1 MKVDTYKF
9 QMAKMAMLIRGGATP
24 VQPFSLR
31 EISEHISDMKM
42 GSWISSLLRS
52 ALEREC
58 FADNDFMGKKGDI
71 VSIAELVEGMAF
83 YATTMGYSPSAW
95 EPAPS
100 PTFDNFARRPG
111 VYKTLLKKIDNW
123 ATSSGV
129 KKLSSVKKLVR
140 IRVSD
145 KMKKVCEKPNA
156 LGVFD
161 DAADM
166 ATIYGD
172 TDLKSIIHGLHL
184 LGKYPQQDPR
194 FYVHMVYRYYMNEF
208 HKQLANEDKVLRF
221 PSMQK
226 ILDSTKPID
235 CIGAIPAE
243 FRTFV
248 KSSRGNTVSTVTVPV
263 PSKTNANEVVYTHN
277 FEADVPWVPV
287 MRAMIFGLFVN
298 MNHRFR
304 EIYPRYLV
312 RGEGG
317 CKKGNSAV
325 VAALA
330 RSIEIEDLVQTLQGF
345 QSVSVYTKDLLDQM
359 LSIDYRVSGIFPRYN
374 SHSFP
379 GEGEQLHERLGYLHQ
394 DSIRGVFQRIASKTS
409 SDFCSNI
416 YSGLK
421 IEFKTIEVFK
431 EYCTTKTFMAF
442 KRRDEGEWRQ
452 FIVDTTKIC
461 CILHAW
467 SRKSDADEFVKEY
480 GCGDRYLC
488 RVLGELV

>member
-1 MKVDTYKF
+1 
-9 QMAKMAMLIRGGATP
+9 
-24 VQPFSLR
+24 
-31 EISEHISDMKM
+31 M

-52 ALEREC
+52 ALQREG
-58 FADNDFMGKKGDI
+58 FADNDFMGQSGDI
-71 VSIAELVEGMAF
+71 VSIAELVEAMAF
-83 YATTMGYSPSAW
+83 YATTMGYSPAAW
-95 EPAPS
+95 EPTPS

-123 ATSSGV
+123 ATLNGC
-129 KKLSSVKKLVR
+129 KKLSSVKKLIR

-145 KMKKVCEKPNA
+145 KMKKMCEKPNA
-156 LGVFD
+156 LGVFGNS
-161 DAADM
+161 ADM

-172 TDLKSIIHGLHL
+172 TDHKSIIHSLHL
-184 LGKYPQQDPR
+184 LGKYPEKDPR
-194 FYVHMVYRYYMNEF
+194 FYIHMVYRYYMNEF

-221 PSMQK
+221 PSIQK
-226 ILDSTKPID
+226 ILDITKPID

-248 KSSRGNTVSTVTVPV
+248 KSSRGNSVSTVTIPV
-263 PSKTNANEVVYTHN
+263 PSKTNANDVVYTYN
-277 FEADVPWVPV
+277 FEAAVPWVPV
-287 MRAMIFGLFVN
+287 MRAMIFDLFVN
-298 MNHRFR
+298 LNSRFR

-317 CKKGNSAV
+317 CEKGNRAV

-330 RSIEIEDLVQTLQGF
+330 RSIEIKDLVQTLQDF
-345 QSVSVYTKDLLDQM
+345 QSVSVYTKDLLDRM
-359 LSIDYRVSGIFPRYN
+359 LSIDSRVADIFPRYN
-374 SHSFP
+374 SHPFL
-379 GEGEQLHERLGYLHQ
+379 GEGEQLHERLGFLHQ
-394 DSIRGVFQRIASKTS
+394 DSIRGVFRRIASKTS
-409 SDFCSNI
+409 DFCTDI

-452 FIVDTTKIC
+452 FIVDTRKIC

-488 RVLGELV
+488 RILEELV